1 MTSTPMTTSEDSTRV
16 TPGGRWLYP
25 LLLAMQTIGV
35 ILFYWQGLPLYRQ
48 VSADP
53 STYEP
58 QLETRIWTFVAI
70 ALIQVG
76 YWIRYQ
82 VRPALPYFS
91 NAVLGHVVLFWSRMS
106 FTLATSIFSLVFI
119 AKTLNL
125 QLSPAGYIL
134 TIVGLFSLFCYMQE
148 TKRLGNKILEHH
160 VARIVRLAPPQP

>member
-1 MTSTPMTTSEDSTRV
+1 MTTPQDSTPAM
-16 TPGGRWLYP
+16 PGGSWLYS

-58 QLETRIWTFVAI
+58 QVQTRVWTLLAI
-70 ALIQVG
+70 AIIQVG
-76 YWIRYQ
+76 YWIRYR

-91 NAVLGHVVLFWSRMS
+91 NAVLGHVVLFWSRVS

-119 AKTLNL
+119 AKKLNL

-148 TKRLGNKILEHH
+148 TKRLGNTILEHH
-160 VARIVRLAPPQP
+160 VAGISQSAPPHP